1 MNLKEFNISSF
12 ILRSAFF
19 GLIALTVLIGVVG
32 VKFLAIPLLI
42 SGIHFYIFHG
52 IVDYFESRGV
62 HRAITI
68 IVIFTFLIAA
78 AYWFLAFYLPNLFE
92 KAQPIV
98 SEWSVK
104 MDDPNF
110 QLLDFNK
117 LPVVSQNPELW
128 KKIIHPEEV
137 AKMAT
142 SNLEEFL
149 RSLVVMIPTFI
160 SWMIIIPIISFFLL
174 LDANLIYKTVI
185 SFIPNRFFE
194 MFLMVFYRMNQQ
206 ITSYL
211 KSLVIQCGI
220 MAIVASIGFYLV
232 GVKFFILFGVFLGV
246 ANSIPYLGPLVG
258 AVPPILF
265 SILFPEMSPSIGSI
279 ASVVVVAQLVD
290 NAIVQPVVIAN
301 AVSLHPLAILIGI
314 AVGGNFFGIFGMLL
328 AIPVLS
334 ILKVT
339 IGILYHALK
348 EHQII

>member
-1 MNLKEFNISSF
+1 MNTANISALLVRYS
-12 ILRSAFF
+12 FF
-19 GLIALTVLIGVVG
+19 GLIILTILIGLVG
-32 VKFLAIPLLI
+32 IKFLAIPLLI
-42 SGIHFYIFHG
+42 SGIHFYVFRG
-52 IVDYFESRGV
+52 IVDTLDSRGIPRWLSILIIFGTLTSIGYWV
-62 HRAITI
+62 LAI
-68 IVIFTFLIAA
+68 
-78 AYWFLAFYLPNLFE
+78 YLPNFFD
-92 KAQPIV
+92 KAQPIF
-98 SEWSVK
+98 SEWSDK

-110 QLLDFNK
+110 QILDFSK
-117 LPVVSQNPELW
+117 LPVVSGNPELW
-128 KKIIHPEEV
+128 KKIIKPEAV
-137 AKMAT
+137 AKLAT
-142 SNLEEFL
+142 TSLENFMSETIA
-149 RSLVVMIPTFI
+149 MIPTFI

-174 LDANLIYKTVI
+174 LDANLIYKTLI

-194 MFLMVFYRMNQQ
+194 MFLMVFYRTNQQ

-220 MAIVASIGFYLV
+220 MAVVASIGFFII
-232 GVKFFILFGVFLGV
+232 GSKFFILFGLFLGI

-258 AVPPILF
+258 AIPPILF
-265 SILFPEMSPSIGSI
+265 SIIFPDASPSIGSI
-279 ASVVVVAQLVD
+279 AGVVVTAQLVD

-348 EHQII
+348 EHKII